1 MMTSAELKNTIAWL
15 QEVIFKLE
23 DRPDHEAFQEH
34 INKLKASANEL
45 QERLDALE
53 KANA

>member
-1 MMTSAELKNTIAWL
+1 MTEDECRKTIDWL
-15 QEVIFKLE
+15 REVILKLE
-23 DRPDHEAFQEH
+23 DRAYHEAFQEH
-34 INKLKASANEL
+34 INMLKASANEL

>member
-1 MMTSAELKNTIAWL
+1 MMTEDECKKTIAWL
-15 QEVIFKLE
+15 QEVILKLE
-23 DRPDHEAFQEH
+23 DRADHEAFQEH